1 MNVMSIKRRYSVRDF
16 LIEDVEQVDEFF
28 GRKKR
33 KLKYDDDDDYI
44 ESDDKEI
51 DTDDLISFDKNRLK
65 KIENAISAWSR
76 SYTSNSKTKE
86 DTVHLHFKP
95 TVNSSFE
102 DVKKQLSKLK
112 NILKIKSIRVINS
125 LVMITLKNQHK
136 YA

>member
-1 MNVMSIKRRYSVRDF
+1 MNAMSIKRRYSVRDF
-16 LIEDVEQVDEFF
+16 LNEDAEQVDEFF

-33 KLKYDDDDDYI
+33 KPKYDDDDYV
-44 ESDDKEI
+44 ETDDKEV

-65 KIENAISAWSR
+65 KIEKAISAWSR

-95 TVNSSFE
+95 TIRSSFE

-112 NILKIKSIRVINS
+112 NILKIKSIKVINS
-125 LVMITLKNQHK
+125 LIMITLKNQHK
-136 YA
+136 YS

>member
-1 MNVMSIKRRYSVRDF
+1 MARRYKIKNF
-16 LIEDVEQVDEFF
+16 LNEDVEQVDEFF

-33 KLKYDDDDDYI
+33 KSKYDDDDYV
-44 ESDDKEI
+44 ETDDKEV

-65 KIENAISAWSR
+65 KIENAISAWAR

-95 TVNSSFE
+95 TIRSSFE

-125 LVMITLKNQHK
+125 LIMITLKNQHK
-136 YA
+136 YS

>member
-16 LIEDVEQVDEFF
+16 LNEDAEQVDEFF

-33 KLKYDDDDDYI
+33 KIKYDDDDYI

-102 DVKKQLSKLK
+102 DVKRQLSKLK

>member
-16 LIEDVEQVDEFF
+16 LNEDAEQVDEFF

-33 KLKYDDDDDYI
+33 KIKYDDDDYI
-44 ESDDKEI
+44 ERDDKEI

>member
-16 LIEDVEQVDEFF
+16 LVEDIEQVDEFF

-33 KLKYDDDDDYI
+33 KLKYDDDDYVDT
-44 ESDDKEI
+44 DDKEI

>member
-1 MNVMSIKRRYSVRDF
+1 MNAMSIKRRYSVRDF
-16 LIEDVEQVDEFF
+16 LNEDVEQVDEFF

-33 KLKYDDDDDYI
+33 KLKYDDDDYI
-44 ESDDKEI
+44 ERDDKEI

>member
-16 LIEDVEQVDEFF
+16 LNEDAEQVDEFF

-33 KLKYDDDDDYI
+33 KIKYDDDDYI
-44 ESDDKEI
+44 ERDDKEI

-102 DVKKQLSKLK
+102 DVKRQLSKLK

>member
-1 MNVMSIKRRYSVRDF
+1 MSIKRIYSVRDF
-16 LIEDVEQVDEFF
+16 LNEDVEQVDEFF
-28 GRKKR
+28 GRSKR
-33 KLKYDDDDDYI
+33 KLKYDDDDYI
-44 ESDDKEI
+44 ETDDKEI

-65 KIENAISAWSR
+65 KIEKAISAWSR

-95 TVNSSFE
+95 TVNSSFD